1 MVADNVLNL
10 SSFRYTELDS
20 ELKTARDLEPLA
32 NPFSNKTEWFDTE
45 KIKHVYTSASTKK
58 VVKTLPKSF

>member
-10 SSFRYTELDS
+10 SSLRYPEADS

-45 KIKHVYTSASTKK
+45 KIKHDYSSASTKK
-58 VVKTLPKSF
+58 VLKTFPKSI